1 MTFKVFE
8 LKRDKASLASKERIL
23 EVQSTELQARTKE
36 IQEIKSKVL
45 VQQEEIEERRRQ
57 SDLDLS
63 S

>member
-1 MTFKVFE
+1 MFE